1 MVVRNRWL
9 VLAVLAAGAFMAQL
23 DLFIVN
29 IAVPSIAHSFSGA
42 SLSSMSWVVTGYAIV
57 FATLLV
63 PAGRLADHFG
73 RRRVFLTGVV
83 VFTAASVACACAPV
97 LWVAIA
103 GRVMQ
108 GMGAAMMVPASLGLL
123 WPLFEQRE
131 HNRVVGT
138 WAGVAAV
145 AASMGPTLGGLLIG
159 IDWRWIFLINLPIGV
174 ATFVAGLAI
183 LPEVRIPGSSGAV
196 DPVSVLT
203 LLLAVSLLALVT
215 VEGGR
220 WGWLSTNTLAG
231 LGVGVAAAMATVWL
245 ARTHPRAI
253 IEASL
258 FGMRPF
264 AASSVGLFF
273 FFLSHAAWMLINVL
287 FLQGIWHYSPLRC
300 GLAVAPGPITAAV
313 FATISGRIADRV
325 GRRATATIGCL
336 AFAVGGASCAW
347 SIPAGHSYLVGFVP
361 GMVLAGVG
369 SGCTQAPLFAA
380 ASELPAHRATTGSAV
395 LNMSRQI
402 GSAFGV
408 AVLISLLDAGSAGL
422 AAYQR
427 GWLFIGVCC
436 ALAAAVVFFGN
447 APDRPNRAQTSGG
460 QRNAALAVE

>member
-1 MVVRNRWL
+1 
-9 VLAVLAAGAFMAQL
+9 MAQL

-29 IAVPSIAHSFSGA
+29 IALPAIARSFSGA
-42 SLSSMSWVVTGYAIV
+42 SLSSMSWIVTGYAIV

-73 RRRVFLTGVV
+73 RRRVFLTGVA
-83 VFTAASVACACAPV
+83 VFTAASVACACAPA

-108 GMGAAMMVPASLGLL
+108 GVGAAMMVPTSLGLL

-159 IDWRWIFLINLPIGV
+159 IDWRWIFLINVPIGLV
-174 ATFVAGLAI
+174 TFIAGLAVV
-183 LPEVRIPGSSGAV
+183 PEVRIPGSSGAA
-196 DPVSVLT
+196 DPLSVLT
-203 LLLAVSLLALVT
+203 LLLAVSLLAMVT

-220 WGWLSTNTLAG
+220 WGWLSTNTLAA
-231 LGVGVAAAMATVWL
+231 LAVGVAAAVATVWRAL
-245 ARTHPRAI
+245 TNPRAI

-258 FGMRPF
+258 FRVRPF
-264 AASSVGLFF
+264 AASSAALFF
-273 FFLSHAAWMLINVL
+273 FFLAHASWMLINVL
-287 FLQGIWHYSPLRC
+287 FLQGMWHYSPVRC
-300 GLAVAPGPITAAV
+300 GLAVSLGPITAAI
-313 FATISGRIADRV
+313 FAPTSGRVADRI

-336 AFAVGGASCAW
+336 AFAAGGLLCSVMV
-347 SIPAGHSYLVGFVP
+347 PAGHSYLASFVP
-361 GMVLAGVG
+361 AMVLAGIG
-369 SGCTQAPLFAA
+369 SGLTQAPLYAA
-380 ASELPAHRATTGSAV
+380 ASELPDHRANTGSAM

-408 AVLISLLDAGSAGL
+408 AVLVSLLGAVSTGL
-422 AAYQR
+422 AGYR
-427 GWLFIGVCC
+427 HGWEFIAICC
-436 ALAAAVVFFGN
+436 ATAAAVIFFGN
-447 APDRPNRAQTSGG
+447 APERYVRSPESRIASASGSRTAG
-460 QRNAALAVE
+460 SCGGGK